1 MVSWKTRIIDMGIY
15 VYGAAFLI
23 SLVII
28 IGFVRL
34 VVGSDIVTLDTSLLI
49 SALAV
54 IGFMIAAL
62 ASDVVSIKR
71 RLKKKRK

>member
-1 MVSWKTRIIDMGIY
+1 MVSWKTRIIDMGVY

-28 IGFVRL
+28 IGFMRL

-54 IGFMIAAL
+54 IGFMLVML

-71 RLKKKRK
+71 KLRKRK